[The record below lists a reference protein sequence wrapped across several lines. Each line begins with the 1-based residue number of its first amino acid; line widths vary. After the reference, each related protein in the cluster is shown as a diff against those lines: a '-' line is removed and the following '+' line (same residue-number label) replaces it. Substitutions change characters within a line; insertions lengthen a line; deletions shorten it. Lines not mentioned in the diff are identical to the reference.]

1 MSDHAN
7 AYPGNYGEATEDFLQ
22 QIQRVCPPA
31 AQCVQQ
37 IRAAFG
43 LRAAYLAA
51 FALINLQQ
59 RQVQNRYPPSHHDLT
74 AFTFW
79 DELGECA
86 GAVHLY
92 EEAAAHLFPDMDGV
106 DGLAG
111 R

>member
-7 AYPGNYGEATEDFLQ
+7 AYAGDYGEATEDFLH
-22 QIQRVCPPA
+22 QIRPVSPAA

-37 IRAAFG
+37 IRATFG
-43 LRAAYLAA
+43 LRAAYLAG

-59 RQVQNRYPPSHHDLT
+59 RQVQNMYPPSRHDLT

-79 DELGECA
+79 DELCECA